1 MEFGLGILP
10 KNRKDLP
17 RKDKSTAHRATQSPT
32 TARKGGTLGA
42 EGGPAKCLNRP
53 RKGRPRLDFW
63 FEIFLGGSRHPG
75 GASIFPG
82 MIF

>member
-17 RKDKSTAHRATQSPT
+17 RKDKSTAHRATQRPT

-42 EGGPAKCLNRP
+42 EGGLRMLKSP

-63 FEIFLGGSRHPG
+63 FEIFFGGPVTRG
-75 GASIFPG
+75 VLLF
-82 MIF
+82 FRE